1 MAGTLLWF
9 LYSGTLNIEGLSPLI
24 LELEIALTAISG
36 LMVASIAPVLYRLFK
51 TASLEDVT
59 PEWLE
64 SFSVDRYRPM
74 AGLLSN
80 EDFAFLSR
88 QPGFDPSLYKKL
100 RRERLSIFDQ
110 YLQRLI
116 LDFNK
121 LHATARFL
129 VARSPSDQSELAARL
144 IRLQWSFRAE
154 VLKVQLRFLLCR
166 IGVGTVHVQTVIVRL
181 EQMSD
186 QLGALSLPQAA

>member
-1 MAGTLLWF
+1 M
-9 LYSGTLNIEGLSPLI
+9 I
-24 LELEIALTAISG
+24 LEFEIAVTALSG
-36 LMVASIAPVLYRLFK
+36 LMVAGITPVLYRLFK
-51 TASLEDVT
+51 TTSLDDVT

-100 RRERLSIFDQ
+100 RRERLSIFNQ
-110 YLQRLI
+110 YLRRLI

-121 LHATARFL
+121 LHVTARFL
-129 VARSPSDQSELAARL
+129 VARSSIDQSELAAKL
-144 IRLQWSFRAE
+144 IRLQWAFRVE

-166 IGVGTVHVQTVIVRL
+166 IGVGAVQVQAVIVRL

-186 QLGALSLPQAA
+186 QLSALSLPQAA

>member
-1 MAGTLLWF
+1 
-9 LYSGTLNIEGLSPLI
+9 LI
-24 LELEIALTAISG
+24 LEFEIALTALSG
-36 LMVASIAPVLYRLFK
+36 LMVAGITPVLYRLFK
-51 TASLEDVT
+51 TTSLDDVT

-100 RRERLSIFDQ
+100 RRERLSIFNQ
-110 YLQRLI
+110 YLRRLI

-121 LHATARFL
+121 LHVTARFL
-129 VARSPSDQSELAARL
+129 VARSSIDQSELAAKL
-144 IRLQWSFRAE
+144 IRLQWAFRVD

-166 IGVGTVHVQTVIVRL
+166 IGVGAVQVQAVIVRL

-186 QLGALSLPQAA
+186 QLSALSLPQAA

>member
-1 MAGTLLWF
+1 MLLEF
-9 LYSGTLNIEGLSPLI
+9 
-24 LELEIALTAISG
+24 EIALTVLSG
-36 LMVASIAPVLYRLFK
+36 LMVAGVAPVLCRLFK
-51 TASLEDVT
+51 TTSLEDVT

-121 LHATARFL
+121 LHVTARFL
-129 VARSPSDQSELAARL
+129 VARGSTDQSDMAAQL
-144 IRLQWSFRAE
+144 IRLQWAFRVE
-154 VLKVQLRFLLCR
+154 VLRVQLRFLLCR
-166 IGVGTVHVQTVIVRL
+166 VGVGTVQVQTVIVRL
-181 EQMSD
+181 EQMSE
-186 QLGALSLPQAA
+186 QLSALSLPQAA

>member
-1 MAGTLLWF
+1 MLWF
-9 LYSGTLNIEGLSPLI
+9 LYSGTLIADGVSSLI
-24 LELEIALTAISG
+24 LEIEIALSVVSG
-36 LMVASIAPVLYRLFK
+36 LLVAGIAPVLCRLFK
-51 TASLEDVT
+51 STSVEDVT

-74 AGLLSN
+74 ASLLSN

-110 YLQRLI
+110 YLRRLI

-129 VARSPSDQSELAARL
+129 VARSPVDQSDLAGKL
-144 IRLQWSFRAE
+144 IRLQWSFRVE
-154 VLKVQLRFLLCR
+154 ILRVQLRFLLCR
-166 IGVGTVHVQTVIVRL
+166 IGIGAVDVQTVIVRL
-181 EQMSD
+181 EQMSE
-186 QLGALSLPQAA
+186 QFSALSLPQAA

>member
-1 MAGTLLWF
+1 M
-9 LYSGTLNIEGLSPLI
+9 I
-24 LELEIALTAISG
+24 LEFEIALAAFSG
-36 LMVASIAPVLYRLFK
+36 LIVMGIAPVLRRLFK
-51 TASLEDVT
+51 TTSLDDVT

-129 VARSPSDQSELAARL
+129 VARSQVDQSELAAKL
-144 IRLQWSFRAE
+144 IRLQWSFRTE
-154 VLKVQLRFLLCR
+154 VLKVQLHFLLCR
-166 IGVGTVHVQTVIVRL
+166 IGVGTVDVQAVIVRL

-186 QLGALSLPQAA
+186 QLSALSLPQAA

>member
-1 MAGTLLWF
+1 
-9 LYSGTLNIEGLSPLI
+9 LI
-24 LELEIALTAISG
+24 LEFEIALTALSG
-36 LMVASIAPVLYRLFK
+36 LMVAGITPVLCRLFK
-51 TASLEDVT
+51 TTSLDDVT

-100 RRERLSIFDQ
+100 RRERLSIFNQ

-121 LHATARFL
+121 LHVTARFL
-129 VARSPSDQSELAARL
+129 VARSSVDQSELAAKL
-144 IRLQWSFRAE
+144 IRLQWAFRVE
-154 VLKVQLRFLLCR
+154 VLRVQLRFLLCR
-166 IGVGTVHVQTVIVRL
+166 IGVGAVEVQAVIVRL

-186 QLGALSLPQAA
+186 QLSALSLPQAA